1 MKNLFIITF
10 LLSSLFSFGQ
20 TRTLSSDAE
29 ISILTCSPGPELHE
43 IFGHS
48 AIRVHDD
55 KNHIDWVFN
64 YGIFDFNT
72 PNFYV
77 KFVRGNLDYMLGA
90 TNYKSFVS
98 AYRYYERSVYEQT
111 LNLDSIS
118 KQKIFSALIVNYK
131 PENKYY
137 RYEFQLDNC
146 ATRIRDLVDNNV
158 SSAITYGF
166 PDQNKTF
173 RDILKEYLVPIRWTD
188 WGINTLLGRRLDHMA
203 STKDYM
209 YIPDYVMHLFD
220 SASINNEPLVK
231 SKKTVYQAPQTIFPT
246 PWYFGPE
253 IAFCL
258 LFVLILAY
266 SVRCIR
272 RKRISRWIDYIL
284 FSVVGLVGIVLF
296 FMCFF
301 SDYNSTAWNY
311 NLLFFTPTHLIALL
325 FLHKRE
331 NVWLKRYFWLCLIAC
346 FHAIGLFYI
355 LPIGGQALPWAS
367 FPIILIISLRS
378 YMIAKNK

>member
-1 MKNLFIITF
+1 MKNLFIITL
-10 LLSSLFSFGQ
+10 LLSSLLSFGQ
-20 TRTLSSDAE
+20 TRTLSNDAE
-29 ISILTCSPGPELHE
+29 ISILTCSPGPQLHE

-48 AIRVHDD
+48 AIRFHDD

-64 YGIFDFNT
+64 YGTFRFDT

-77 KFVRGNLDYMLGA
+77 KFVRGNLDYMLAA
-90 TNYKSFVS
+90 TNYKNFIN
-98 AYRYYERSVYEQT
+98 AYKDERSVYEQT

-118 KQKIFSALIVNYK
+118 KQKIFDAIIINYK

-137 RYEFQLDNC
+137 KYEFQLDNC
-146 ATRIRDLVDNNV
+146 ATRIRDIVDDNV
-158 SSAITYGF
+158 SSTITYGF
-166 PDQNKTF
+166 PDQDKTF

-209 YIPDYVMHLFD
+209 YIPDYVMHLYD
-220 SASINNEPLVK
+220 SASINNEPLVRT
-231 SKKTVYQAPQTIFPT
+231 KKIIQAPQTIFPT

-253 IAFCL
+253 LAFCL
-258 LFVLILAY
+258 LFVLVLAY
-266 SVRCIR
+266 SVRCIKK
-272 RKRISRWIDYIL
+272 KRISRWIDYIL

-311 NLLFFTPTHLIALL
+311 NLLFFTPTHLIALF

-331 NVWLKRYFWLCLIAC
+331 SVWLKRYFWLCLIAC
-346 FHAIGLFYI
+346 FHAIGLFYL

-367 FPIILIISLRS
+367 LPLILIISLRS

>member
-301 SDYNSTAWNY
+301 SDYNSTSWNY
-311 NLLFFTPTHLIALL
+311 NLLFFTPTHLIALF

-331 NVWLKRYFWLCLIAC
+331 SVWLKRYFWLCLIAC

-355 LPIGGQALPWAS
+355 LPIGGQAFPWAS
-367 FPIILIISLRS
+367 LPLILIISLRS